1 MLRLNRRRA
10 ICIVTVL
17 LGYLLSSTALASR
30 QSSTRNEQPSFTEA
44 SVIRVIDGD
53 TLWVKPINQTS
64 DKPYW
69 RIRLHGIDAPESC
82 QAHGVESTLAL
93 RKRVM
98 QRPVRVTWM
107 QRDVYGRWLARLHDT
122 NRMETTDVG
131 AWMVAN
137 GHAWSYQFKGNPGPY
152 AQEEQRA
159 SAGKQGLFAAPQAMR
174 PYQFRRKN
182 GPCSRR

>member
-17 LGYLLSSTALASR
+17 SGYLLSSTALASR

-82 QAHGVESTLAL
+82 QAHGVESTQAL
-93 RKRVM
+93 RKRVL

-107 QRDVYGRWLARLHDT
+107 QRDVYGRWLARLHDA

-137 GHAWSYQFKGNPGPY
+137 GHAWSYQFKGDPGPY

>member
-1 MLRLNRRRA
+1 LLRLNRRRA
-10 ICIVTVL
+10 IFIVTVL

-30 QSSTRNEQPSFTEA
+30 QPSTRNEQPSFSEA

-107 QRDVYGRWLARLHDT
+107 QRDVYGRWLARLHDA

-137 GHAWSYQFKGNPGPY
+137 GHAWSYQFKGDPGPY

>member
-30 QSSTRNEQPSFTEA
+30 QPSTRNEQPSFSEA
-44 SVIRVIDGD
+44 SVIRIIDGD

-93 RKRVM
+93 RKRVL

-107 QRDVYGRWLARLHDT
+107 QRDVYGRWLARLHDA
-122 NRMETTDVG
+122 NRMETIDVG

-137 GHAWSYQFKGNPGPY
+137 GHAWSYQFKGDLGPY

>member
-1 MLRLNRRRA
+1 MLRLDWRRA
-10 ICIVTVL
+10 MCIATVL
-17 LGYLLSSTALASR
+17 LGYLLSGTALASR
-30 QSSTRNEQPSFTEA
+30 QPSTRTEQPSFTEA

-53 TLWVKPINQTS
+53 TVWVKPINQTS

-82 QAHGVESTLAL
+82 QAHGSESTQAL
-93 RKRVM
+93 RDRVM

-107 QRDVYGRWLARLHDT
+107 QRDVYGRWLARLQDA

-137 GHAWSYQFKGNPGPY
+137 GHAWSYQFKGDPGPY

-159 SAGKQGLFAAPQAMR
+159 IAGKQGLFAASQAMR